1 MQQHVIRA
9 WAVRA
14 KGAPRRNAS
23 GDLKLRKVSKE
34 RDICLRVRGTKGE
47 MQVEIWKLKKV
58 SKERDICLR
67 VRGTKG
73 RVYVDNR
80 SD

>member
-1 MQQHVIRA
+1 MQQHVLRA
-9 WAVRA
+9 WEVRA

-34 RDICLRVRGTKGE
+34 RDICLRVRGTKG
-47 MQVEIWKLKKV
+47 
-58 SKERDICLR
+58 
-67 VRGTKG
+67 